1 MSLDHQRVLRRLA
14 CIVLFA
20 WVVAAP
26 ATAQKVQRT
35 LPFEVDQWIDLEVV
49 NGAITLHRFRIVRDN
64 TLVEPKLLGSK
75 PDFEF
80 HDGLQFQLEFTN
92 DGDYNWKA
100 DVRLEW
106 KDDREAL
113 IEGMSGQVTLNKRKR
128 HHVRKVTDVALRYG
142 IQRAQQ
148 LELKITVN
156 PN

>member
-1 MSLDHQRVLRRLA
+1 MSFAKERVLLRLTA
-14 CIVLFA
+14 IALLS
-20 WVVAAP
+20 WVQALP
-26 ATAQKVQRT
+26 ATAQNVQRT
-35 LPFEVDQWIDLEVV
+35 IPFEVDQWVDLEVV
-49 NGAITLHRFRIVRDN
+49 NGAITLHRFRLVRDN

-106 KDDREAL
+106 KDDRDAL
-113 IEGMSGQVTLNKRKR
+113 IEGMAGQVTLNKRKR
-128 HHVRKVTDVALRYG
+128 HHVRKVTDIALRYG
-142 IQRAQQ
+142 IQRAEQ